1 MAILYPQ
8 ATLSPTKLE
17 LLTPWLPVRAWY
29 QGPAEPVLTRVA
41 GYRFDDPDGEVGI
54 QTLLVQ
60 AGDGP
65 LFQVPLTYR
74 GTPLDGR
81 DEWLVGT
88 TEHSVLGPRW
98 IYFSGCGDPL
108 YARTLATAIITG
120 ASGAEEIASIDSRQ
134 ERRAPS
140 MTVRGGGTAEAAAPP
155 VGTIIS
161 VNDANPTVIV
171 TDSVHLAVHRLLSL
185 NAGAGHNERAVLTG
199 TWSLQPAPVLLAQVV
214 AGACMIAR
222 RVHNLSVV
230 PTTHKL

>member
-17 LLTPWLPVRAWY
+17 LLTPWLPTRAWY

-54 QTLLVQ
+54 ETLLVQ
-60 AGDGP
+60 AENGP
-65 LFQVPLTYR
+65 LYQVPLTYR

-98 IYFSGCGDPL
+98 IYDGCGDPL

-120 ASGAEEIASIDSRQ
+120 ASGAEEFASIDGRQ
-134 ERRAPS
+134 ERRAPT
-140 MTVRGGGTAEAAAPP
+140 MTVRGGGTPDAAAPA
-155 VGTIIS
+155 VSTIIS
-161 VNDANPTVIV
+161 VNDDNPTVIV
-171 TDSVHLAVHRLLSL
+171 TDSVHLAVHRLLSFG
-185 NAGAGHNERAVLTG
+185 AGAGHNERAVLTG
-199 TWSLQPAPVLLAQVV
+199 TWGLQPAPVLLAQVQ
-214 AGACMIAR
+214 ATG
-222 RVHNLSVV
+222 
-230 PTTHKL
+230 